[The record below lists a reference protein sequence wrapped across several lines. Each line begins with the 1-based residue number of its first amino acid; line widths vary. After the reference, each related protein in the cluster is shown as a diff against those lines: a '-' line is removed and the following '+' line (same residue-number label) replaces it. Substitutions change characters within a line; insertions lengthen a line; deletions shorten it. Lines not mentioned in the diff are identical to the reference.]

1 MSKKE
6 IGCGKWHA
14 YALDCGYHI
23 APKSAHTVGYDADLV
38 MKMPYIAFLL
48 QDGEQNILIDNGISA
63 SFIVDGKAWGG
74 CPADA
79 GEKDLLNALAKH
91 GLKPEDIDLILYTH
105 LHNDHAGN
113 AHLFP
118 NTRSIAQKDEW
129 YDLNNQVFAEK
140 LRRDYD
146 DTVIPVLKAN
156 KNFYTV
162 EGDMEIAEGVKL
174 IKTPGHTRGSMSIV
188 VNTVNGV
195 RVFVGDQFHQVCSCF
210 PWLEEIM
217 DYDGVTHKCT
227 PAPADWPTIPSSL
240 VYNYYAYYD
249 SAEKIKA
256 HIPNPSPLNV
266 ICGHDAS
273 VLYRE
278 EI

>member
-1 MSKKE
+1 MRTKE
-6 IGCGKWHA
+6 IGVGKWKVTVL
-14 YALDCGYHI
+14 YCGYHI
-23 APKSAHTVGYDADLV
+23 APKSFHTVGFDENLV
-38 MKMPYIAFLL
+38 LKMPYLAFLL
-48 QDGEQNILIDNGISA
+48 QDGEQNILIDNGINQN
-63 SFIVDGKAWGG
+63 FIIDGKAWAG

-79 GEKDLLNALAKH
+79 GEKDLLESLAKV

-118 NTRSIAQKDEW
+118 NTKSIAQKDEW
-129 YDLNNQVFAEK
+129 YNLKNQVFAEK

-146 DTVIPVLKAN
+146 PAVIPVLEAN
-156 KNFYTV
+156 KNFFTI
-162 EGDMEIAEGVKL
+162 EGDMYIADGIKL

-195 RVFVGDQFHQVCSCF
+195 RVFVGDQFHQLCSCF
-210 PWLEEIM
+210 PWMEEIM
-217 DYDGVTHKCT
+217 DCDGNKYKIT

-256 HIPNPSPLNV
+256 HIPVLKPECV

-273 VLYRE
+273 LLFRE
-278 EI
+278 I